1 MMKQI
6 LLAVLLLGSLTACYK
21 SEFVTGHDATVSKD
35 KERAASTVYRGLMYG
50 KLEQIKPH
58 VSVDLYEIL
67 STDSA
72 QLKHIRSTI
81 PKQEILEKEVYAT
94 KSKMNLLLF
103 KHEPLEVV
111 YHYKYADKIVVYTV
125 YYDHKTS
132 QIVEFTIQNT
142 PILVVE

>member
-1 MMKQI
+1 M
-6 LLAVLLLGSLTACYK
+6 AVLLIGSLTACYK
-21 SEFVTGHDATVSKD
+21 SESATGHSAVVSKD
-35 KERAASTVYRGLMYG
+35 KETAASNVYRGLIYG
-50 KLEQIKPH
+50 KLEQVKPY

-72 QLKHIRSTI
+72 QLKQIRATI

-103 KHEPLEVV
+103 KHTPLEVV
-111 YHYKYADKIVVYTV
+111 YHYKYSDKIVVYTV

-142 PILVVE
+142 PMLVIE